1 MSFVYYRLPHTQ
13 QVYRNRITKE
23 PEEIASLAELNGR
36 RGFVIAP
43 FATSTDCPILL
54 LEADFEPVDVADGC
68 SLDARLIDADYAD
81 ERSRYAIDFEN
92 YHAQLRDGIFSKI
105 VLARSARLTATEHIP
120 ALSLFARACRKYP
133 RMFIALFSTERSG
146 TWLIAT
152 PEILVSGKRGTMQTM
167 ALAGTMRL
175 SGKSLGF
182 DVEGSAIGKDDIHW
196 STKNIQEQRYVE
208 TYITECIE
216 HYTPDFTVDGP
227 YTARAGDLV
236 HLRSDIHFRL
246 DDTSRMGDIL
256 NALHPTPAVCG
267 MPKADTRDFILHNE
281 SAPRGYYSGFS
292 GLLDPE
298 GDTNLFV
305 TLRCMKMAASP
316 ADNTYTLYAG
326 GGLLKDSTEQS
337 EWDETE
343 AKMNTMRQTF
353 AANQG
358 LITSHS

>member
-1 MSFVYYRLPHTQ
+1 MSFVYFRLPRTS
-13 QVYRNRITKE
+13 QVYRNRITNE

-43 FATSTDCPILL
+43 FAPSADCPILL
-54 LEADFEPVDVADGC
+54 LEADFEPADIDDRC
-68 SLDARLIDADYAD
+68 RLDARLIDTDYAD
-81 ERSRYAIDFEN
+81 ERRRYATDFDN
-92 YHAQLRDGIFSKI
+92 YHARLLDGTFSKI
-105 VLARSARLTATEHIP
+105 VLARRARLTATEHIP
-120 ALSLFARACRKYP
+120 ALTLFARACRKYP

-152 PEILVSGKRGTMQTM
+152 PEILVSGKAGLMQTM

-175 SGKSLGF
+175 SGRDLGF
-182 DVEGSAIGKDDIHW
+182 DVAGSAIGKDDIHW

-216 HYTPDFTVDGP
+216 RFAHDFTVDGP

-236 HLRSDIHFRL
+236 HLRSDIRFRL
-246 DDTSRMGDIL
+246 ADTSRIGDLL

-267 MPKADTRDFILHNE
+267 MPKDATRDFILSHE

-292 GLLDPE
+292 GLLNPE
-298 GDTNLFV
+298 GDTHLFV
-305 TLRCMKMAASP
+305 TLRCMEIDGGDPKQGVAA
-316 ADNTYTLYAG
+316 ADAYTLYAG
-326 GGLLKDSTEQS
+326 GGLLKDSVEQS

-343 AKMNTMRQTF
+343 AKMNTIRQTF
-353 AANQG
+353 TAN
-358 LITSHS
+358 